1 MTAGDFIPGQDFD
14 YETRATLW
22 GREGVDLALT
32 LPADAV
38 GKEEALRAHLP
49 DVERELQ
56 WLDQA
61 FPSVVRAVLQ
71 DGMLSLAEDWAS
83 SAQRAEEET
92 QECYVMED
100 GQKVFLPITEKA
112 FCRSLYPDGIG
123 LSFEEGWDRPS
134 ADIYLCCSPDYF
146 AGHCIVVSVDRDHQ
160 VTCDGLA
167 G

>member
-1 MTAGDFIPGQDFD
+1 MTIRDFAAVDGRDF
-14 YETRATLW
+14 EARLLLW
-22 GREGVDLALT
+22 GREGVPMT
-32 LPADAV
+32 LILPEEES
-38 GKEEALRAHLP
+38 GKEKALEAHLP

-61 FPSVVRAVLQ
+61 FPTVVRAVLEE
-71 DGMLSLAEDWAS
+71 DMVSLAEDWAS
-83 SAQRAEEET
+83 SAPVAEEET
-92 QECYVMED
+92 QDCYVMED

-112 FCRSLYPDGIG
+112 FCQSLYPDGIG

-134 ADIYLCCSPDYF
+134 MDLYLCCSPDYF
-146 AGHCIVVSVDRDHQ
+146 AGHCIAVSVDRDHR